1 MSYTVCSMEVFC
13 GLYSKAIANCS
24 CSRISYLR
32 KVSFY
37 QNCDSKCVN
46 RWFVWAFRGG
56 VFMQKFQIHLSEGA
70 SGYAVNPTVPPNGF
84 SQTFR
89 LFCPPPSQK
98 ALPASVCIRKADR
111 ALFFASTFPAPRS
124 LVLSLIINFAEC
136 VIVFVQKTRLSPH
149 LRGNWIPS
157 PLAARQTAQLLM
169 DRVHIEH
176 FGALLEV
183 AAA

>member
-1 MSYTVCSMEVFC
+1 
-13 GLYSKAIANCS
+13 
-24 CSRISYLR
+24 
-32 KVSFY
+32 
-37 QNCDSKCVN
+37 
-46 RWFVWAFRGG
+46 
-56 VFMQKFQIHLSEGA
+56 MQKFQIHISEGA

-89 LFCPPPSQK
+89 LFWSPPTPPK

-149 LRGNWIPS
+149 LRGN
-157 PLAARQTAQLLM
+157 
-169 DRVHIEH
+169 
-176 FGALLEV
+176 
-183 AAA
+183 